1 MLSSIISKK
10 RNRDEISS
18 DHFDVYVPQ
27 NKDFQKDDLVSKF
40 SRILLNNSSP
50 LASNGFKVY
59 FLNMLFNN

>member
-10 RNRDEISS
+10 RSRDEISS

-40 SRILLNNSSP
+40 SRISLNNSSP
-50 LASNGFKVY
+50 LASNGFKV
-59 FLNMLFNN
+59 